1 MDLEK
6 VFDLAEKGHE
16 GQKRKYSEI
25 DYIRHPMDV
34 AYLLGTDASDE
45 LKAIAYM
52 HDLLEDTSVSFS
64 EIREVST
71 ERVLDSVIELSKD
84 CGISKEQYIKGL
96 AIRGHY
102 TSIIVKMFD
111 RIANTRDFI
120 KSGKVKYAKKYFLK
134 ATPIFDRF
142 MSDESIEYRFKS
154 HAMKCIQ
161 QFEFDLIFQLGE
173 LK

>member
-1 MDLEK
+1 MDLKK
-6 VFDLAEKGHE
+6 VFELAVKGHE

-25 DYIRHPMDV
+25 AYMKHPLDV
-34 AYLLGTDASDE
+34 AYLLGSGVSDE

-52 HDLLEDTSVSFS
+52 HDLLEDTSVSIS

-84 CGISKEQYIKGL
+84 SDMSKEQYIKEL
-96 AIRGHY
+96 AINGHY

-120 KSGKVKYAKKYFLK
+120 EAGKFEYAKKYFLK

-142 MSDESIEYRFKS
+142 MLDENIEYRFKS
-154 HAMKCIQ
+154 RAMEVIQ
-161 QFEFDLIFQLGE
+161 QFNFELKFQL
-173 LK
+173 